1 MVSGHF
7 EPTGEVTASRRGAF
21 WVGTEPVPGPLGT
34 VMRGPMFVEWEAP
47 ADPRPGPPWVLVHG
61 GGGQATDY
69 TTTPDGRPGWSRL
82 LVEQGQTVFVVDRP
96 GHGRSPHHPDV
107 LGPMGPQLGYEF
119 LRPIFVPPPE
129 GPDSHPTAHLHTQW
143 PGGREVGDPV
153 YDQCLC
159 SASPMLADPAAM
171 HELEAARLA
180 ELLAMVGPAVVV
192 THSAGGPG
200 TFAGVDAA
208 ADQVAALI
216 AIETLGPPFA
226 KRPEM
231 GLDMNWGL
239 ASAPITYDPPV
250 SDPGELQTVVEE
262 RADLGPVPLTLQRE
276 PARRLANL
284 SRFPIAV
291 VTGEASMFLLFDRHL
306 VAFLEQGGCDVELVR
321 LADRGVHGNGHAMML
336 ELNHADVLGVI
347 TRWVAGKLG
356 GAGEP
361 QAGTA

>member
-1 MVSGHF
+1 MQPSVQHLLAAS
-7 EPTGEVTASRRGAF
+7 EATTSRRGSF
-21 WVGTEPVPGPLGT
+21 WVGMEPVKGPLGT
-34 VMRGPMFVEWEAP
+34 AMRGPMFVEWEAP
-47 ADPRPGPPWVLVHG
+47 AQPGPGPPWVLVHG

-82 LVEQGQTVFVVDRP
+82 LVAQGHTVFIVDRP

-107 LGPMGPQLGYEF
+107 LGPLGPQLGFEF

-129 GPDSHPTAHLHTQW
+129 GPDSNPYSHLHTQW

-159 SASPMLADPAAM
+159 SSGPLLADARQM
-171 HELEAARLA
+171 HLIEQARLA
-180 ELLAMVGPAVVV
+180 ELLHLVGPAVVV

-208 ADQVAALI
+208 PDQVAALI
-216 AIETLGPPFA
+216 AIESLGPPFA

-231 GLDMNWGL
+231 GLDMTWGL

-250 SDPGELQTVVEE
+250 SDPSELQTVTEE
-262 RADLGPVPLTLQRE
+262 RAEFGPIPITLQRE
-276 PARRLANL
+276 PARRLTNL

-291 VTGEASMFLLFDRHL
+291 VTAEASMFLMFDRHL
-306 VAFLEQGGCDVELVR
+306 AEFLRQGGCDVELVR
-321 LADRGVHGNGHAMML
+321 LADHGVHGNGHAMML
-336 ELNHADVLGVI
+336 ERNNEQVLSVL
-347 TRWVAGKLG
+347 TDWAARKVG
-356 GAGEP
+356 GAP
-361 QAGTA
+361 A